1 MEAVSGFCYDSG
13 MKKRRTRLRLD
24 RLLLVAFGLVAMLTL
39 AILGIRALLPAP
51 AATPAPETET
61 QNEPADPTV
70 HVTATGDILLEEP
83 LLNTFGNGDWQNY
96 LADLDPLLA
105 QDDLTIANME
115 VPIGGEELGITGIDY
130 SFNSPAQTAANLK
143 DHSIEF
149 VSLANNHAMDRDV
162 QGIINTHANLDAAGV
177 QYTGT
182 FLSQEERDQTRI
194 LTVKDMTIAIVSWT
208 YETNQPADADWR
220 VNSFHSAWDER
231 VQTLLADLARAREQA
246 DAVIVC
252 MHWGTEFT
260 YELNEDQ
267 QVLGPQIAA
276 AGADVIIGN
285 HPHTIQPAQWIEADG
300 RRTLCFWSLGNFMA
314 SAYQVS
320 RADET
325 FQNMYEVG
333 AIATFDLV
341 PGQDGVTVSSPEII
355 PIVNHFEGEYENFRL
370 MRLKD
375 YTEKLASRHS
385 QRQYSDLFTRQGLVE
400 QVHGVFDGSGFPLQL
415 D

>member
-70 HVTATGDILLEEP
+70 HVTATGDILLEKP

-105 QDDLTIANME
+105 KDDL
-115 VPIGGEELGITGIDY
+115 
-130 SFNSPAQTAANLK
+130 
-143 DHSIEF
+143 
-149 VSLANNHAMDRDV
+149 
-162 QGIINTHANLDAAGV
+162 
-177 QYTGT
+177 
-182 FLSQEERDQTRI
+182 
-194 LTVKDMTIAIVSWT
+194 TIAIVSWT

-231 VQTLLADLARAREQA
+231 VQTLLADVASAREQA

-370 MRLKD
+370 MCLED
-375 YTEKLASRHS
+375 YTEELASRHS
-385 QRQYSDLFTRQGLVE
+385 QRQYSDLFTRQWLVE
-400 QVHGVFDGSGFPLQL
+400 QVHEVFDASRIPLQL